1 MNDMLAEFAKR
12 IAASEAREFATWL
25 LSNTPGLPP
34 ILQTVHL
41 LSIAAVMASIIFI
54 NLRILGLAVP
64 RQHIGE
70 MIGRLMPWT
79 WVALFSLFISGLP
92 FILARPARYF
102 TNPVFQIKFLLLL
115 LAILLAVFFYRLSQR
130 EVDYW
135 TSSRQ
140 RLITGK
146 VIAASSLILWFGI
159 VMAGRWIAYSD
170 YLFWPG

>member
-1 MNDMLAEFAKR
+1 MNDMLAEFAQW
-12 IAASEAREFATWL
+12 IAASEARESATWL

-41 LSIAAVMASIIFI
+41 LSIAAVMGSIIFI
-54 NLRILGLAVP
+54 NLRVLGLAARSQNV
-64 RQHIGE
+64 GE

-79 WVALFSLFISGLP
+79 WVALLTLFISGLP

-102 TNPVFQIKFLLLL
+102 ANPVFQIKFSLLIP
-115 LAILLAVFFYRLSQR
+115 AILLAVLFYRLSLR
-130 EVDYW
+130 HADYW

-140 RLITGK
+140 RLIKGK
-146 VIAASSLILWFGI
+146 LIAAASLLLWLGI

>member
-1 MNDMLAEFAKR
+1 MNDMLAVFAQW
-12 IAASEAREFATWL
+12 IATSEARELANWL

-34 ILQTVHL
+34 ILQTIHL
-41 LSIAAVMASIIFI
+41 LSIAAVMGSIVFI
-54 NLRILGLAVP
+54 NLRVLGLAAR
-64 RQHIGE
+64 RQQVGE

-79 WVALFSLFISGLP
+79 WFALPTLFISGLP

-102 TNPVFQIKFLLLL
+102 TNPVFQIKFSLLLP
-115 LAILLAVFFYRLSQR
+115 AILLAVLFYRLSLR
-130 EVDYW
+130 ETNYW
-135 TSSRQ
+135 TSSEH

-146 VIAASSLILWFGI
+146 IIAAGSLFLWLSI

>member
-1 MNDMLAEFAKR
+1 MNEMLAEFAQW
-12 IAASEAREFATWL
+12 IAAGKAREFATWL

-41 LSIAAVMASIIFI
+41 LSIAAIMGSIIFI
-54 NLRILGLAVP
+54 NLRMLGLAVP

-79 WVALFSLFISGLP
+79 WFALLSLFISGLP

-102 TNPVFQIKFLLLL
+102 TNPVFQIKFSLLLP
-115 LAILLAVFFYRLSQR
+115 AILLAVLFYRLSKR
-130 EVDYW
+130 ETDYW
-135 TSSRQ
+135 TNSTQ
-140 RLITGK
+140 RLIAGK
-146 VIAASSLILWFGI
+146 VIAASSLLLWFTI

-170 YLFWPG
+170 YLFWPE